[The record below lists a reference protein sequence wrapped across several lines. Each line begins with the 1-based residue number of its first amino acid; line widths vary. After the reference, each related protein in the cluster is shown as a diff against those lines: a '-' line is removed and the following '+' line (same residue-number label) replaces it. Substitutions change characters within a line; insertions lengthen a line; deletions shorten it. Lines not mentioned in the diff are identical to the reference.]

1 MSGAWAA
8 SALDWWREA
17 GVDTI
22 LDEAPRDWLNAN
34 PAPAAAPA
42 KEEAPPPQAAL
53 PPTLPEF
60 HAWLRTS
67 DRFPPGPRLLPSGD
81 PAGQLMML
89 TDMPGVEDART
100 GTLLSGELGAM
111 FDRMLERIGRGREN
125 VYLASML
132 PVRPAAGRLGSEDIA
147 GLADIVRH
155 HVALVR
161 PDALLLFGDEC
172 SKALLGAPMAV
183 ARGRPHTLETEA
195 GPVRTIVTMSL
206 QFLFSQPRRRKD
218 SLADLELLMEGLK
231 P

>member
-22 LDEAPRDWLNAN
+22 LDEAPRDWLNAP
-34 PAPAAAPA
+34 PAPAPTAA
-42 KEEAPPPQAAL
+42 KVEAPPPLEVL
-53 PPTLPEF
+53 PSTLPEF
-60 HAWLRTS
+60 HEWLRTS
-67 DRFPPGPRLLPSGD
+67 GRFPRGPRLLPAGD
-81 PAGQLMML
+81 PAAGLMML
-89 TDMPGVEDART
+89 TDMPGAEDART
-100 GTLLSGELGAM
+100 GMLVSGELGAM
-111 FDRMLERIGRGREN
+111 FDRMLERIGRSREK

-132 PVRPAAGRLGSEDIA
+132 PVRPAAGRLGSEDVA

-172 SKALLGAPMAV
+172 SKALLGLPMAA
-183 ARGRPHTLETEA
+183 ARGRPHLLETAA